1 MGTGRQSLEKH
12 YVRRGIIDDPD
23 ALIANNGLKS
33 FKGPEGPAEREAKLA
48 EIERRERRGY

>member
-23 ALIANNGLKS
+23 ALIANHGLRKIGDG
-33 FKGPEGPAEREAKLA
+33 KEAEAKLK
-48 EIERRERRGY
+48 EIARRERRGY